1 MSRKVRLWIH
11 ALILIPLA
19 LFFLVHL
26 IADRPYINSED
37 TCRHDEPMRK
47 LSLFYKKFYRCPHEP
62 IDIVALTYQGGGNRD
77 ANVRVVGWLIENT
90 HFIKA
95 TAIGYFMNM
104 SGTAS
109 SPNFITPLITTLC
122 LAAPHVQLY
131 AGEFHIFDGT
141 VRSDDVMLNLEDD
154 SFPTGNLHVIGLIK
168 PSVTFHDGSVRSF
181 EDHADTKK
189 LIRFDRGYSSPFM
202 PFIPAGSS
210 LAGLALIACLPI
222 LVTAAWITLFKKHPS
237 IEALCHTPQK
247 RVVYHGLLFK
257 SYWIFFVLFFLP
269 VPWMFYTDAGWFWGL
284 LRWITPLL
292 TLPALSLWIAGEKR
306 RYAPLVALACSIICL
321 YQPTANILCFFGTVI
336 LDGYLII
343 LIKKGLAAWWG
354 WSNKNQ
360 SSNTLETKG
369 KEA

>member
-26 IADRPYINSED
+26 IADRPYVGIED
-37 TCRHDEPMRK
+37 SAQPDEPLRK
-47 LSLFYKKFYRCPHEP
+47 LSFFYKKLYRRPYDP
-62 IDIVALTYQGGGNRD
+62 IDTVALTYQDGGSRD
-77 ANVRVVGWLIENT
+77 ANVRVVAWLLEIHNCTEG
-90 HFIKA
+90 
-95 TAIGYFMNM
+95 TAIGYDVDI
-104 SGTAS
+104 SG
-109 SPNFITPLITTLC
+109 FGDITVF
-122 LAAPHVQLY
+122 LAAKRLHVQTSVY
-131 AGEFHIFDGT
+131 YPYIHYNGT
-141 VRSDDVMLNLEDD
+141 LRSDDVMLNLKDD
-154 SFPTGNLHVIGLIK
+154 SVPTGNLHVIGLIK

>member
-26 IADRPYINSED
+26 IADRPYVNSED
-37 TCRHDEPMRK
+37 GAQRDEPLRK
-47 LSLFYKKFYRCPHEP
+47 LSFFHKPIYRSVQDP
-62 IDIVALTYQGGGNRD
+62 IDMLALTYQGGGTRD
-77 ANVRVVGWLIENT
+77 ANVRVVAWLLEN
-90 HFIKA
+90 HNFKEA
-95 TAIGYFMNM
+95 TAVGYDVDI
-104 SGTAS
+104 SG
-109 SPNFITPLITTLC
+109 FYDITVF
-122 LAAPHVQLY
+122 LAAQRLHVQTSAY
-131 AGEFHIFDGT
+131 YTYIHYNGT
-141 VRSDDVMLNLEDD
+141 LRSDDVMLNLEDD
-154 SFPTGNLHVIGLIK
+154 SVPTGNLHVIGLIK

-210 LAGLALIACLPI
+210 LAGLALVACLPI

-269 VPWMFYTDAGWFWGL
+269 VPWMFYTGAGWFWGL

-306 RYAPLVALACSIICL
+306 QYAPLVALACSIICL